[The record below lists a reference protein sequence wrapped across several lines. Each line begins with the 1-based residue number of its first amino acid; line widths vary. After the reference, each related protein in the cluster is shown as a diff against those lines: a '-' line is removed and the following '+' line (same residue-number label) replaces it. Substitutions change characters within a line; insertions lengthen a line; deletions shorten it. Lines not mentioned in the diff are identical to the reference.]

1 MPDDGLSA
9 GTRAAAPLPQQVA
22 GVARSINVVEVI
34 SEAEIGRLQV
44 LVLAMCALVTILDGF
59 DLQAIAFTGPVIA
72 QQWGIEATALGV
84 IFSAAVAGMTLGALL
99 IGMLGDRFGRKVAV
113 GLSVAIFGVFT
124 LATTSADSYNELL
137 VYRFLTGLGVGGAIP
152 SVTTLTAEYA
162 PARLRVMMITVMSIG
177 IPLGGVFGGL
187 LAAQM
192 IPVWGWKSVF
202 YVGGVF
208 PLLLLPLIGKVL
220 PESLYFLATKGK
232 EKSTTTVAQSLNRLN
247 PSGRYTEHDS
257 FLVPEVRMPGLPV
270 KHLFGSGLARNT
282 LLLWLAFFI
291 NLLAL
296 YFLMSWLPSILVDA
310 GFLISK
316 AINVSVLFSLGGALG
331 ALLLAQ
337 LMSKYGSRQMLT
349 VFFALAAFLCTG
361 VVRLGGSSPVFLMLV
376 IFLSGFLT
384 ISAQIGMNATAAG
397 IYPTDIRATGVGW
410 ALGIARVGAITG
422 PVIGGVL
429 ASLRLDIQGY
439 FLIFGML
446 LMVAA
451 VAIALLQF
459 DDKPAMQPGG
469 KPVSVVG

>member
-162 PARLRVMMITVMSIG
+162 PTRLRVMMITVMSIG
-177 IPLGGVFGGL
+177 IPLGGVCGGL

-232 EKSTTTVAQSLNRLN
+232 EKSITTVAQSLNRLN

-257 FLVPEVRMPGLPV
+257 FLVPEVRLPGLPV

-376 IFLSGFLT
+376 IFLSG
-384 ISAQIGMNATAAG
+384 
-397 IYPTDIRATGVGW
+397 
-410 ALGIARVGAITG
+410 RVGAITG

-469 KPVSVVG
+469 KPVSVVS

>member
-1 MPDDGLSA
+1 MPDDRLSVGA
-9 GTRAAAPLPQQVA
+9 GAAAPLPPQVA
-22 GVARSINVVEVI
+22 GVARSINVVEVVDQ
-34 SEAEIGRLQV
+34 APIGRLQV
-44 LVLAMCALVTILDGF
+44 LVLAVCALVAILDGF

-72 QQWGIEATALGV
+72 RQWGIEATALGV
-84 IFSAAVAGMTLGALL
+84 IFSAALVGMTLGALF

-113 GLSVAIFGVFT
+113 GLSAALFGVFT
-124 LATTSADSYNELL
+124 LATARAESYNELL
-137 VYRFLTGLGVGGAIP
+137 LYRFLTGLGVGGAIP
-152 SVTTLTAEYA
+152 SVTTLTAEYV
-162 PARLRVMMITVMSIG
+162 PARLRIRLIAVMSIG
-177 IPLGGVFGGL
+177 IPLGGVLSGL

-192 IPVWGWKSVF
+192 IPVWGWESVF
-202 YVGGVF
+202 YVGGIF

-220 PESLYFLATKGK
+220 PESLHFLVTKGEK
-232 EKSTTTVAQSLNRLN
+232 EANTTVVQILNRIN
-247 PSGRYTEHDS
+247 PSGQYLERDS
-257 FLVPEVRMPGLPV
+257 FLVPEVRLRGLLV

-296 YFLMSWLPSILVDA
+296 FFLMTWLPAILVDA

-316 AINVSVLFSLGGALG
+316 AINVSVLFSLGGAIG

-349 VFFALAAFLCTG
+349 VFFSLAAFLCVV
-361 VVRLGGSSPVFLMLV
+361 VVRLGGSSPFFLMLV

-384 ISAQIGMNATAAG
+384 ISAQVGMNATAAG

-410 ALGIARVGAITG
+410 ALGLGRVGAITG

-439 FLIFGML
+439 FLIFGL
-446 LMVAA
+446 LLAVAA
-451 VAIALLQF
+451 VAVALLQF
-459 DDKPAMQPGG
+459 DDKPALQPGG
-469 KPVSVVG
+469 KPISVVG

>member
-1 MPDDGLSA
+1 
-9 GTRAAAPLPQQVA
+9 
-22 GVARSINVVEVI
+22 VEVVDQ
-34 SEAEIGRLQV
+34 APIGRLQV
-44 LVLAMCALVTILDGF
+44 LVLAVCALVAILDGF

-84 IFSAAVAGMTLGALL
+84 IFSAALVGMTLGALL
-99 IGMLGDRFGRKVAV
+99 IGMLGDHFGRKVAV

-124 LATTSADSYNELL
+124 LATARAESYNELL
-137 VYRFLTGLGVGGAIP
+137 LYRFLTGLGVGGAIP

-162 PARLRVMMITVMSIG
+162 PARLRIRLIAVMSIG
-177 IPLGGVFGGL
+177 IPLGGVLSGL

-192 IPVWGWKSVF
+192 ISVWGWESVF
-202 YVGGVF
+202 YIGGVF

-220 PESLYFLATKGK
+220 PESMHFLVTKR
-232 EKSTTTVAQSLNRLN
+232 EEEANTTVARILNRIN
-247 PSGRYTEHDS
+247 PSGRYTERDS
-257 FLVPEVRMPGLPV
+257 FFVPEVRMRGLLV

-296 YFLMSWLPSILVDA
+296 YFLMTWLPAILIGA

-316 AINVSVLFSLGGALG
+316 AINISVLFNLGGAIG

-349 VFFALAAFLCTG
+349 VFFALAALLCTV

-410 ALGIARVGAITG
+410 ALGIARVGAIAG
-422 PVIGGVL
+422 PVIGGIL
-429 ASLRLDIQGY
+429 ASWRLDIQGY

>member
-1 MPDDGLSA
+1 MPDNDLSTGA
-9 GTRAAAPLPQQVA
+9 RAAAPLPRQVV
-22 GVARSINVVEVI
+22 GVVRSVNVAEVI
-34 SEAEIGRLQV
+34 GEAQIGRLHI
-44 LVLAMCALVTILDGF
+44 LVLIMCALVTVLDGF

-72 QQWGIEATALGV
+72 RQWKIEATALGV
-84 IFSAAVAGMTLGALL
+84 IFSAALVGMTLGALL

-113 GLSVAIFGVFT
+113 ALSVTLFGVFT
-124 LATTSADSYNELL
+124 LATATAESYNALL
-137 VYRFLTGLGVGGAIP
+137 VYRFLTGLGAGGAIP

-162 PARLRVMMITVMSIG
+162 PARLRVRMIAVMSIG
-177 IPLGGVFGGL
+177 LPLGGVFGGL

-192 IPVWGWKSVF
+192 IPVWGWQSVF

-220 PESLYFLATKGK
+220 PESIHFLVTKG
-232 EKSTTTVAQSLNRLN
+232 EAEARVARTLNGLN
-247 PSGRYTEHDS
+247 PSGRYTERDS
-257 FLVPEVRMPGLPV
+257 FLLPEAHMPGLPV
-270 KHLFGSGLARNT
+270 RRLFGNGLARNT

-296 YFLMSWLPSILVDA
+296 YFLMSWLPAILVDT

-316 AINVSVLFSLGGALG
+316 AINISVLFNLGGAIG

-361 VVRLGGSSPVFLMLV
+361 VVRLGGSTPVFLMLV

-397 IYPTDIRATGVGW
+397 VYPTDIRATGVGW

-451 VAIALLQF
+451 IAIALLQF

-469 KPVSVVG
+469 KPASVVG

>member
-1 MPDDGLSA
+1 MPDDRLSVGA
-9 GTRAAAPLPQQVA
+9 GAAAPLPPQVA
-22 GVARSINVVEVI
+22 GVARSINVVEVVDQ
-34 SEAEIGRLQV
+34 APIGRLQV
-44 LVLAMCALVTILDGF
+44 LVLAVCALVSILDGF

-72 QQWGIEATALGV
+72 RQWGIEATALGV
-84 IFSAAVAGMTLGALL
+84 IFSAALVGMTLGALF

-113 GLSVAIFGVFT
+113 GLSAALFGVFT
-124 LATTSADSYNELL
+124 LATARAESYNELL
-137 VYRFLTGLGVGGAIP
+137 LYRFLTGLGVGGAIP
-152 SVTTLTAEYA
+152 SVTTLTAEYV
-162 PARLRVMMITVMSIG
+162 PARLRIRLIAVMSIG
-177 IPLGGVFGGL
+177 IPLGGVLSGL

-192 IPVWGWKSVF
+192 IPVWGWESVF
-202 YVGGVF
+202 YVGGIF

-220 PESLYFLATKGK
+220 PESLHFLVTKGEK
-232 EKSTTTVAQSLNRLN
+232 EANTTVVQILNRIN
-247 PSGRYTEHDS
+247 PSGQYLERDS
-257 FLVPEVRMPGLPV
+257 FLVPEVRLRGLLV

-296 YFLMSWLPSILVDA
+296 FFLMTWLPAILVDA

-316 AINVSVLFSLGGALG
+316 AINVSVLFSLGGAIG

-349 VFFALAAFLCTG
+349 VFFSLAAFLCVV
-361 VVRLGGSSPVFLMLV
+361 VVRLGGSSPFFLMLV

-384 ISAQIGMNATAAG
+384 ISAQVGMNATAAG

-410 ALGIARVGAITG
+410 ALGLGRVGAITG

-439 FLIFGML
+439 FLIFGL
-446 LMVAA
+446 LLAVAA
-451 VAIALLQF
+451 VAVALLQF
-459 DDKPAMQPGG
+459 DDKPALQPGG
-469 KPVSVVG
+469 KPISVVG